1 MKTLSKLHRDYILD
15 LIKESNSV
23 NRIKSYCLG
32 AGFDTESY
40 SSPVHITNNKLTLR
54 YRRNNEY
61 YYL

>member
-15 LIKESNSV
+15 LLKENNSI

-32 AGFDTESY
+32 AGFDIESY
-40 SSPVHITNNKLTLR
+40 SSPVNIINNKLTLR
-54 YRRNNEY
+54 YRRNYEY